1 MVGAG
6 AAEQEPRE
14 SIASRAC
21 PRLPA
26 SRLRISTAIDTPSDF
41 PDDTWATNSSFWK
54 PDQTIPF
61 VNPEWDSV
69 GHFLIRRLPPPPA
82 HAAEPHGGA
91 AAPSPLC
98 ARGDHLE
105 RPTIGPERFGS
116 TGGSGRLLTNVD
128 NY

>member
-41 PDDTWATNSSFWK
+41 PDDTWATNSNFWK

-69 GHFLIRRLPPPPA
+69 GHFLIGVYRHHLLMQQNP
-82 HAAEPHGGA
+82 A
-91 AAPSPLC
+91 AARPRLHPC
-98 ARGDHLE
+98 APGATTSSA
-105 RPTIGPERFGS
+105 PPIGPERSGS
-116 TGGSGRLLTNVD
+116 AGGSGRPLTNVD